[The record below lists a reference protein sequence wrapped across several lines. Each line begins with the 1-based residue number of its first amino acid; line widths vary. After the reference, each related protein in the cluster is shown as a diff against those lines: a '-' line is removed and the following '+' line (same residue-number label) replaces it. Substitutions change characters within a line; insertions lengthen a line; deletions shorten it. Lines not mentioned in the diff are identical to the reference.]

1 MRTVE
6 EKEDVYKEARAT
18 SETIYQNMTESERNA
33 LIAYTAG
40 METHSN
46 DNIKKL
52 RKTQVFLLF
61 VSVLTL
67 ILMLVILAAILLHR

>member
-46 DNIKKL
+46 DN